1 MELSENCES
10 DESEEFKE
18 YAHGRLLWN
27 WALVILYTVLNI
39 EKVAYGY
46 RLATL
51 VVFLLSVLYLLIKV
65 FDKRDQL
72 KTTIWLAF
80 ITISSTLLLIL
91 HTLELIEDVIL
102 SSFITGIIILAS
114 ICWCFVSHLKQV
126 TDAYWHWYI
135 WSLSMIVIICIVTS
149 TLNIKEKTSI
159 WIFVSLIIFVILL
172 HIFYIYNLRVTN
184 AQNLKCVR
192 SIIWVV
198 SSGIVSLVLLAGL
211 LQAGLEDIDFW
222 LQYILGVEIY
232 IATVFFLDIGLIC
245 CCSKQPYKYKQLYT
259 VT

>member
-1 MELSENCES
+1 MELTEKHEC
-10 DESEEFKE
+10 DKSEEFKE
-18 YAHGRLLWN
+18 YAHGRILWN

-39 EKVAYGY
+39 EKAAYGY

-80 ITISSTLLLIL
+80 ITICSTLLLIL
-91 HTLELIEDVIL
+91 HTLELIDNVIL
-102 SSFITGIIILAS
+102 SSFITGIVILAS

-126 TDAYWHWYI
+126 TDAHWHWYI
-135 WSLSMIVIICIVTS
+135 WSLSVIVIICIATS
-149 TLNIKEKTSI
+149 TLDIKEKTSI
-159 WIFVSLIIFVILL
+159 WIFVGLILFVIFL
-172 HIFYIYNLRVTN
+172 HILYIYNLYVTN

-198 SSGIVSLVLLAGL
+198 SSGIVSIVLLAGL
-211 LQAGLEDIDFW
+211 LQAGLQDMDFW
-222 LQYILGVEIY
+222 LWYILGVEIF
-232 IATVFFLDIGLIC
+232 IAVVFLLDFGLIFC
-245 CCSKQPYKYKQLYT
+245 CVPKQHTYNQLPSIT
-259 VT
+259 